1 VQAGELTDGKRSL
14 KAFVELLI
22 GTGFRIPAGEERFQ
36 THECSS
42 SLKLEFSQAAKTTQD
57 LNQIFVR
64 TSLGAVRFSTN
75 SVPRNFLNPS
85 LARLTGTPLFS
96 AQMRSSAG
104 TEGEQQL
111 KSSSSES

>member
-85 LARLTGTPLFS
+85 LARTPLFS